1 MKSRTLSNT
10 ALGIRLFALFLVM
23 GPACSTVI
31 AQRHHRDYGGIDPR
45 HFNPGRGYY
54 GGGNLVN
61 GQYAAGVSRF
71 GTSSATYSNG
81 RSVAGV
87 VRTPHGAHHLS
98 NGLYAHAIVP
108 YPAYGAT
115 PFLYGSGFGLAD
127 PHWHGGYLGHGAF
140 PAYGYLGGLPQVA
153 PPLTVD
159 PFTGQVMPWNP
170 WLVTPM
176 PYIGVTNQYP
186 GSILVPTIISMNL
199 SMRPSVPSTASYTMI
214 DPRMLDHIAPAP
226 LPFAAPMPDVP
237 DEPVPEVPP
246 MIDRDAPLLNEFEV
260 LPRGDKVSSLA
271 DKINS
276 LRYQSQGD
284 AAFRKE
290 DYVSAEEN
298 YRDAIQRA
306 PDRRSPWIRMALL
319 QIAMKNFPAAAQHL
333 KTALSITNDRAR
345 AWVSADELYG
355 QQTAERAR
363 THGTELWNW
372 LAERPLSADRLLLA
386 GTFQK
391 FRGFDGAANE
401 LLDLAHFEGPEA
413 DYVARIR
420 SIADEDPGQR
430 AISQELAQLKQLAAT
445 SQPVDS
451 KPVEGLETPE
461 ASPTKSLAVD
471 DSEGIFLRGSRDV
484 AEEPGESSEELPQLI
499 IPRQ

>member
-1 MKSRTLSNT
+1 MTSRTSSRT
-10 ALGIRLFALFLVM
+10 SKGIRFVAVLTFGLL
-23 GPACSTVI
+23 CST
-31 AQRHHRDYGGIDPR
+31 AFGQRHHRDYGGIDPR

-54 GGGNLVN
+54 GSGTLVP

-87 VRTPHGAHHLS
+87 VRTPHGVHHLS
-98 NGLYAHAIVP
+98 SGLFTPAIVP
-108 YPAYGAT
+108 VPAYGAT
-115 PFLYGSGFGLAD
+115 PFMYGGYGAFDPYLYGGFGGY
-127 PHWHGGYLGHGAF
+127 GGF

-159 PFTGQVMPWNP
+159 PFTGQLVPWNP

-176 PYIGVTNQYP
+176 PYIGVANQFP

-199 SMRPSVPSTASYTMI
+199 SMRPAVPSTASYTMI
-214 DPRMLDHIAPAP
+214 DPRMLDQIAPAP
-226 LPFAAPMPDVP
+226 QQFEIPMPQAPVP
-237 DEPVPEVPP
+237 PAPEVPP
-246 MIDRDAPLLNEFEV
+246 AVDPNTPLLNEFEAI
-260 LPRGDKVSSLA
+260 PRGDKVSSLA

-284 AAFRKE
+284 TAFRKE
-290 DYVSAEEN
+290 DYAGAEEN
-298 YRDAIQRA
+298 YRNAIERA

-319 QIAMKNFPAAAQHL
+319 QIAIGNFPVAAQHL

-355 QQTAERAR
+355 QQTAQRAR
-363 THGTELWNW
+363 THGSELWNW

-391 FRGFDGAANE
+391 FRGFDAAADE
-401 LLDLAHFEGPEA
+401 LFELARFEGPEA

-430 AISQELAQLKQLAAT
+430 AISQELAQLKQLATT
-445 SQPVDS
+445 SRAADE
-451 KPVEGLETPE
+451 KLEEESSLPKE
-461 ASPTKSLAVD
+461 APTKSVSGD
-471 DSEGIFLRGSRDV
+471 DSEGIYLRGSKNPPQ
-484 AEEPGESSEELPQLI
+484 EPVESSEELPQLI